1 MTVAMLEQ
9 SFTGADHGFLEGKQ
23 AYRDTGT
30 MAGCPYGPG
39 WRQDAYIAGWYEM
52 DEWCLQAAAATPK
65 PPRKRR
71 KAGKVRV
78 IPITLGEPP
87 ALAA

>member
-1 MTVAMLEQ
+1 MTVTTLEQ

-30 MAGCPYGPG
+30 MTGCPYGPG

-52 DEWCLQAAAATPK
+52 DEWCLQAAAETPMAQ
-65 PPRKRR
+65 RKRR
-71 KAGKVRV
+71 RRASKVQH
-78 IPITLGEPP
+78 IPIMVGAPP
-87 ALAA
+87 LAA